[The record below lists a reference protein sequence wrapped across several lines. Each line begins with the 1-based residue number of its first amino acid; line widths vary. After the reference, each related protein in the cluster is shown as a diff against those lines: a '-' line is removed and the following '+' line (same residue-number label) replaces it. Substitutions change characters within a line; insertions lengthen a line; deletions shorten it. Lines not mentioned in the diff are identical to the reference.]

1 MAASGN
7 KYDFNEFKIL
17 KTGGDPRMQLFEE
30 NLKKCIDEGRD
41 DVWTEKIEV
50 EFVNMRDYEANE
62 ID

>member
-30 NLKKCIDEGRD
+30 NL
-41 DVWTEKIEV
+41 
-50 EFVNMRDYEANE
+50 
-62 ID
+62 